1 MNKFKKFT
9 DDEGSLYV
17 SIEQIAYFY
26 YDEES
31 SATVICLNNGI
42 SLYVNETIEYVL
54 ELVKWL

>member
-1 MNKFKKFT
+1 MNKFKEFT
-9 DDEGSLYV
+9 DGEGSLYV
-17 SIEQIAYFY
+17 SIEQIVYFY

-31 SATVICLNNGI
+31 SATVICLNNGT